1 MLSLELL
8 HALLSPDA
16 RIRDQAETVF
26 RSINVPERV
35 QGLTNLLLS
44 MVASNNNAD
53 NAGVSMLAAVLLRRD
68 ILKLSDPSMLNE
80 LVTPLLHC
88 YMNTN
93 SATNNTKVAI
103 GHSLAEICSSLSV
116 IGGNTPTT
124 TTTTTTTTVVDSVLS
139 KIVSTVIDPQGAGEL
154 LISFKLLAA
163 LADRAPMAFTRVAVP
178 SLPGLVS
185 SCINQQSNNNS
196 TVLWGKLVEVV
207 VNGAVATT
215 ITDISLTPNTTKNLD
230 ELVIDETSPA
240 AQIGSQCLLPLLSK
254 LLDGSGSGSTV
265 VIPLEVL
272 QSLSHAAVTCPSLLV
287 GSCGQVLQTVLNM
300 CIGLT
305 STVGNTNDG
314 GDNTIALAALQ
325 VLSSLFSVGDVV
337 SFQVSA
343 SFYPFFFFFP
353 LKSNIY

>member
-26 RSINVPERV
+26 RSIDVPERV
-35 QGLTNLLLS
+35 QILTNLLLG
-44 MVASNNNAD
+44 MVTNSNNATD

-88 YMNTN
+88 YMNNDNINT
-93 SATNNTKVAI
+93 NTKVAI

-116 IGGNTPTT
+116 IDG
-124 TTTTTTTTVVDSVLS
+124 TTTTVVDSVLS
-139 KIVSTVIDPQGAGEL
+139 KIVSTVIDPQQAGEL
-154 LISFKLLAA
+154 LISLKFLAA
-163 LADRAPMAFTRVAVP
+163 LADRAPMSFTRVAIP
-178 SLPGLVS
+178 SLPGLIS
-185 SCINQQSNNNS
+185 SCIQSNSNS
-196 TVLWGKLVEVV
+196 AVLWGKLVEVV

-215 ITDISLTPNTTKNLD
+215 VTDISLTPNTTKNLD
-230 ELVIDETSPA
+230 ELVIDETSIA

-254 LLDGSGSGSTV
+254 LLSSSGSVT
-265 VIPLEVL
+265 IPLEVF
-272 QSLSHAAVTCPSLLV
+272 QSLSHAAITVPSLLV

-300 CIGLT
+300 CIGMT
-305 STVGNTNDG
+305 STVGNTNTDN

-337 SFQVSA
+337 SFH
-343 SFYPFFFFFP
+343 
-353 LKSNIY
+353 